1 MSKYYNLEYLKARRQ
16 ELRNNA
22 TPTENLLWAEL
33 KNKQT
38 GYKFRRQYSI
48 GNYIVDFY
56 CVELKLCVEIDGP
69 THNGIEAVE
78 YDAVREKFLESLDI
92 TVIRFTNQEVYAS
105 PHRVAER
112 IRGWFPLLTG
122 IMPPTA
128 KEIQTTL
135 KVGEDNP
142 QE

>member
-1 MSKYYNLEYLKARRQ
+1 MTNIYNNKNLKERRK

-22 TPTENLLWAEL
+22 TPTETLLWAEL

-38 GYKFRRQYSI
+38 GYKFRRQFSI

-56 CVELKLCVEIDGP
+56 CAELKLCVEIDGP
-69 THNGIEAVE
+69 THNGIEAIE
-78 YDAVREKFLESLDI
+78 YDLKREKFLESLDI

-105 PHRVAER
+105 PYRVVER

-128 KEIQTTL
+128 KEIREKL
-135 KVGEDNP
+135 KTGKN
-142 QE
+142 